1 MTVHTGKLDDG
12 LALTI
17 PEAFAAE
24 LGLAPHSPVDISLH
38 GAAVI
43 VRPARQTRAAL
54 DVLLEQVTEQNRH
67 TAIDTGTAVGREV
80 W

>member
-1 MTVHTGKLDDG
+1 MTVRTGKLDAG
-12 LALTI
+12 LTLTI
-17 PEAFAAE
+17 PETFAAE

-43 VRPARQTRAAL
+43 IRPARQTRSEL

-67 TAIDTGTAVGREV
+67 TEIDTAAAVGREV